1 MLPPQYVIR
10 KNRSTGKKKY
20 HPILLDGSVSGEGF
34 ARASEAIDAE
44 RFARV
49 KAIELCEAEG
59 WAACDEGL
67 DIMSNPYIKEM
78 GQAWKRGWEAASA
91 EAEMLDEEA
100 ES

>member
-1 MLPPQYVIR
+1 MLPAQYVIK

-20 HPILLDGSVSGEGF
+20 HPILLDGSVSSEGF
-34 ARASEAIDAE
+34 ARASDAIDAE
-44 RFARV
+44 RFARI

-59 WAACDEGL
+59 WSACDEGL
-67 DIMSNPYIKEM
+67 DIESNPYTKEM

-91 EAEMLDEEA
+91 EAEILDEEA